1 MKKER
6 QSFRMRVD
14 ERFFADLNELRRRED
29 DVPDNTEMVRRL
41 IMRAL
46 AKMPLVQGHPMPA
59 APFVQGHPMPA
70 VIRPSAETKKP
81 RAITK
86 K

>member
-14 ERFFADLNELRRRED
+14 ERFFADLNELRRHED

-41 IMRAL
+41 IERAL
-46 AKMPLVQGHPMPA
+46 MKVTEA
-59 APFVQGHPMPA
+59 AD
-70 VIRPSAETKKP
+70 RPIAATLWPNAATQKLRS
-81 RAITK
+81 ITK